1 MSKNPFISRNSSS
14 SSNSRNSN
22 SRNQN
27 PFLGNGSHGVNT
39 FLPHGHTLKHAEPGP
54 GPGPALGPGPA
65 PGPISFEEAFPML
78 GGKAANDKNKDKDG
92 PAALNFKSAVQKN
105 APAQQ
110 QSLAQSQQQ
119 SLAQSLAQSQQQSL
133 AQSQQQSLA
142 LRTNMFL
149 CPQRHEHRGH
159 REYYDHNEDNE
170 DNEHGEGAY
179 DSAYTKYYND

>member
-1 MSKNPFISRNSSS
+1 
-14 SSNSRNSN
+14 
-22 SRNQN
+22 
-27 PFLGNGSHGVNT
+27 
-39 FLPHGHTLKHAEPGP
+39 
-54 GPGPALGPGPA
+54 
-65 PGPISFEEAFPML
+65 ML

-110 QSLAQSQQQ
+110 QSLAQSH
-119 SLAQSLAQSQQQSL
+119 SLAQSQQQSL
-133 AQSQQQSLA
+133 AQSQQHSLA